1 MTAPRAKRL
10 VTGSLALALLLVAH
24 AASAERVT
32 VRVVDSA
39 GETTYIEPGSTSGL
53 HAGMRVR
60 IGGRDVTISECTEK
74 SCSVQTGR
82 NPLPLGATGTVDAS
96 AGGGAQPGTATGEKL
111 PTPKPLS
118 EFKDQWPAAVLPA
131 TQQRPEAVPLGE
143 TAGRGD
149 NHLAIYGHMFGNL
162 DKDGSGGQ
170 IEARV
175 VGSFNR
181 ITDGALGA
189 DVDAAIRLF
198 GSGFDSGS
206 RVPFFVRAATLRW
219 GDPDDPSIA
228 IGRLRYAATSVGMLD
243 GGRAAFRTGNLEL
256 AAYGGIVPDPT
267 SAAPD
272 TGASRFGAEAIYDS
286 PTGWHPHVAVNA
298 HGSTWNGAIDE
309 RILSVAAAAQKDSYF
324 LNAWGDV
331 QMFDS
336 NNPWNAPG
344 IDVTGAGASGEWRH
358 RGNHVGVDFTFL
370 RPERSLRLAAALPQ
384 SWLCA
389 TKPLPGVMPEQCLGA
404 DYWLAATF
412 SGGIA
417 GDGYVV
423 DAVGS
428 IGQTQSI
435 DQQGDLSG
443 YVHSELGPRSHRA
456 VLALSGGHSSFAAWE
471 AADVGFAVS
480 PSRRT
485 DLAVTYRPERL
496 DYLAQTDAFVLHS
509 LVVDLHYNVSA
520 AFDFALS
527 ALGTTGADRDVLAL
541 LTTLAWRPLP

>member
-1 MTAPRAKRL
+1 MTRARRIATAASACT
-10 VTGSLALALLLVAH
+10 VVLVAH

-32 VRVVDSA
+32 VRVVDAA
-39 GETTYIEPGSTSGL
+39 GETAYIEPGSTSGL

-82 NPLPLGATGTVDAS
+82 NPLPIGATGSVDATG
-96 AGGGAQPGTATGEKL
+96 GGGAQGGTPAGEKL
-111 PTPKPLS
+111 PAPKPLS
-118 EFKDQWPAAVLPA
+118 EFKDQWPEAVRPA
-131 TQQRPEAVPLGE
+131 TQQHPDAVPLGE

-175 VGSFNR
+175 VGSFDR

-219 GDPDDPSIA
+219 GDADDPAIA

-243 GGRAAFRTGNLEL
+243 GGRAAFHTGNFEL

-298 HGSTWNGAIDE
+298 HGSTWNGAIVE
-309 RILSVAAAAQKDSYF
+309 RIPSLAAAA
-324 LNAWGDV
+324 
-331 QMFDS
+331 
-336 NNPWNAPG
+336 
-344 IDVTGAGASGEWRH
+344 
-358 RGNHVGVDFTFL
+358 
-370 RPERSLRLAAALPQ
+370 
-384 SWLCA
+384 
-389 TKPLPGVMPEQCLGA
+389 
-404 DYWLAATF
+404 
-412 SGGIA
+412 
-417 GDGYVV
+417 
-423 DAVGS
+423 
-428 IGQTQSI
+428 
-435 DQQGDLSG
+435 
-443 YVHSELGPRSHRA
+443 
-456 VLALSGGHSSFAAWE
+456 
-471 AADVGFAVS
+471 
-480 PSRRT
+480 
-485 DLAVTYRPERL
+485 
-496 DYLAQTDAFVLHS
+496 
-509 LVVDLHYNVSA
+509 
-520 AFDFALS
+520 
-527 ALGTTGADRDVLAL
+527 
-541 LTTLAWRPLP
+541 